1 VGGDLRKLN
10 TGIDLYHNAVDGVR
24 FVTKRADHPSE
35 ASARLKNEIDI
46 YQKLKMLPKQET
58 ILSFI
63 RETEGKSS
71 LMLSLEYMERG
82 SVKQLLLSGHALEES
97 QIRIWTFQVTS
108 ALVWLHSKDI
118 IWNECSARHVLLD
131 EELNAKISGFGS
143 SCTRRNAGLD
153 EDEIR
158 RGLRWKAPEVVKD
171 RQCRR
176 RSDIWSLGCFIV
188 EILTRADPHI
198 DCKSEYGMTRKLICG
213 RDPTPYLG
221 DVSNHDDLSDFL
233 RHTFEKDA
241 SKRLGAK
248 RLILHSFLRKD

>member
-1 VGGDLRKLN
+1 VGGGLRKLHI
-10 TGIDLYHNAVDGVR
+10 GIDLYHNAADGVC
-24 FVTKRADHPSE
+24 FVTKRANHPSE
-35 ASARLKNEIDI
+35 ESARLKNEIDI
-46 YQKLKMLPKQET
+46 YQKLKNLPKQET

-63 RETEGKSS
+63 RETEGKAS

-108 ALVWLHSKDI
+108 ALVWLHSKDV

-131 EELNAKISGFGS
+131 ENLNAKISGFGS
-143 SCTRRNAGLD
+143 SRTRRNAGLND
-153 EDEIR
+153 DEIS

-188 EILTRADPHI
+188 ETITRTDPHN
-198 DCKSEYGMTRKLICG
+198 DCESEYGVTRKLICDH
-213 RDPTPYLG
+213 DPTPRLG
-221 DVSNHDDLSDFL
+221 DVSDRGDLFDFL

-241 SKRLGAK
+241 SKRLAA
-248 RLILHSFLRKD
+248 RYLLLHPFLRED